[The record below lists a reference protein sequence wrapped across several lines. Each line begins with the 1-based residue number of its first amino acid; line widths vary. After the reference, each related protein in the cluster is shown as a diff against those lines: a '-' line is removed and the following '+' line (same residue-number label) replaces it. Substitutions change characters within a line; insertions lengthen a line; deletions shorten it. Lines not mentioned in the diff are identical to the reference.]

1 MKVLIYAT
9 VFLLIYS
16 CNNTQKNKHLDDNS
30 RIINKDSISS
40 FFSTEISTFDLH
52 LPDSIRLIYSFMKD
66 YDSCFILTLNESNNL
81 IKGRLFYYPP
91 SYYKYFSQWEDL
103 KIFRYKAI
111 IFNIPLEKWSELS
124 QLLHNQSNLLKHRS
138 DNYLTQTI
146 HPLKAKI
153 YITDTLISN
162 KEFENEYFFKIH
174 EIITNHLLNEIVFDE

>member
-52 LPDSIRLIYSFMKD
+52 LPDSIRLIYSYMKD
-66 YDSCFILTLNESNNL
+66 YDSCFILILNKSNNL

-111 IFNIPLEKWSELS
+111 NFNIPLEKWSELS
-124 QLLHNQSNLLKHRS
+124 QLIYNQSNLLKRRS
-138 DNYLTQTI
+138 DNYLTQSI

-153 YITDTLISN
+153 YIADSLISN
-162 KEFENEYFFKIH
+162 KEFENIYFYKVH
-174 EIITNHLLNEIVFDE
+174 DIIGDYILSDIIFTD